1 MSYKRSKA
9 CDLDQQQTPSLTH
22 SSAHSFI
29 PQRSITLSIY
39 LSGQDGARF
48 EDQLWQACEG
58 DIQIKQKVPNRAEMQ
73 WHRQVGGGPD
83 RQAGIRCPR
92 PSQGTHGTREAKEGT
107 HYKCRSSP
115 SPQGQNS
122 QLRIEG
128 NTLQSTISRRQIR
141 RALER
146 GKGKQQGWELP
157 MGRALRRGTRAHL
170 SLLTAGE
177 DRAPS
182 QMSKSRHRESPA

>member
-1 MSYKRSKA
+1 MQTHCERFQRMPWNFNDILKRLGISDNIWVPYNSYELQKVKGLWFGSA
-9 CDLDQQQTPSLTH
+9 ADALTN
-22 SSAHSFI
+22 SFLCSFI
-29 PQRSITLSIY
+29 HSTKIYNTDRSIDT
-39 LSGQDGARF
+39 
-48 EDQLWQACEG
+48 
-58 DIQIKQKVPNRAEMQ
+58 
-73 WHRQVGGGPD
+73 D

-92 PSQGTHGTREAKEGT
+92 PSQGTHGTRGAKEGT
-107 HYKCRSSP
+107 HSKCRSSP

-128 NTLQSTISRRQIR
+128 NTLQSTISWRQIR